1 MIVSPSSI
9 VQTFVNFKCSSEKG
23 NDCSSK
29 CLKVG
34 FSIVYILKFEQ
45 HIPDSEQVCIS
56 LAHTSIIVII
66 FKVITAA
73 LFKYGMEGLEAVSLR
88 Q

>member
-9 VQTFVNFKCSSEKG
+9 VQTLVNFKCSSEKG
-23 NDCSSK
+23 NNCSSK

-45 HIPDSEQVCIS
+45 YIPDSEQAS
-56 LAHTSIIVII
+56 LAHTSIIVMI